1 MLHINVIRKIQI
13 KKAVRYH
20 YILLRMPRFRT
31 LATPNAN
38 ENVEHQ
44 EFLYIAGRSA
54 KWNRHF
60 GRQSEVLFCY
70 KAKYILIKL
79 SIL

>member
-13 KKAVRYH
+13 KTTVRYH
-20 YILLRMPRFRT
+20 YILFRMPKFRT

-38 ENVEHQ
+38 ENVEQQ
-44 EFLYIAGRSA
+44 EFLYIADRNA

-60 GRQSEVLFCY
+60 GRQLDVL
-70 KAKYILIKL
+70 LQN
-79 SIL
+79 